1 MFNLKEKKSVIK
13 KYLINP
19 KEDKKREKR
28 KARTC
33 GIGRIKY

>member
-1 MFNLKEKKSVIK
+1 MFNLEECVIK

-19 KEDKKREKR
+19 KDDKKREKR

-33 GIGRIKY
+33 GTGRIKY